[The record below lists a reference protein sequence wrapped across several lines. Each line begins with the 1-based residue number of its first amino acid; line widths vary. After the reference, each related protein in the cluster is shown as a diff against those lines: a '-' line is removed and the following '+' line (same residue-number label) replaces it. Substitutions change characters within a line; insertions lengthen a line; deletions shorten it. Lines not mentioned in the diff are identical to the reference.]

1 MPNHIINNV
10 KISGNAEDVK
20 KCFETIVKPLEV
32 KDYEGN
38 VSIETRFS
46 FEHIIP
52 MPKTLHIESGTRTDD
67 GIKLVSGTEKE
78 REEVISKYKKWY
90 GDGKGKN
97 VLDIA
102 DKRNKLDIELNEV
115 MELGKIALENIKLY
129 GHKDWYDWSIA
140 NWGTKWDA
148 YEVSYE
154 YGGGTELELNF
165 QTAWSTPKPIFDKL
179 TEMFPE
185 LSIYIEYADEDWGN
199 NCGTMLYVNG
209 EMTSWEDG
217 DMDFAMGL
225 WGYTP
230 EEIEEE
236 KRRWAEED
244 AEEDEED

>member
-1 MPNHIINNV
+1 MPNHIINKV

-38 VSIETRFS
+38 VSVETRFS
-46 FEHIIP
+46 FEHVIP
-52 MPKTLHIESGTRTDD
+52 MPKTLNIESGSRTDE

-78 REEVISKYKKWY
+78 RDEVIARYTKWFSS
-90 GDGKGKN
+90 DE
-97 VLDIA
+97 
-102 DKRNKLDIELNEV
+102 ELNAELDKLT
-115 MELGKIALENIKLY
+115 ELGKTAIENQKLY
-129 GHKDWYDWSIA
+129 GHTTWYDWSIE

-179 TEMFPE
+179 AEMFPE
-185 LSIYIEYADEDWGN
+185 LSIYIEYADEDWGS
-199 NCGTMLYVNG
+199 NCGTITYENG

-217 DMDFAMGL
+217 DINFAMAL
-225 WGYTP
+225 WGYSP
-230 EEIEEE
+230 EEIKEKMKEWEEWE
-236 KRRWAEED
+236 KENEED
-244 AEEDEED
+244 D

>member
-52 MPKTLHIESGTRTDD
+52 MPKSLSIESSSRVDD
-67 GIKLVSGTEKE
+67 GIKLVNGTEEE
-78 REEVISKYKKWY
+78 REKIIAKYRNWY
-90 GDGKGKN
+90 GNGMGKN
-97 VLDIA
+97 ILDIA
-102 DKRNKLDIELNEV
+102 DKRNKLDNELKEV
-115 MELGKIALENIKLY
+115 MELGKTALENMRLY
-129 GHKDWYDWSIA
+129 GHKDWYDWSIE

-154 YGGGTELELNF
+154 YDGGSELELNF

-179 TEMFPE
+179 AEMFPE
-185 LSIYIEYADEDWGN
+185 LSIYIEYADEDWGS
-199 NCGTMLYVNG
+199 NCGTMVYENG
-209 EMTSWEDG
+209 TQTSWVDEDIN
-217 DMDFAMGL
+217 FAMGL

-230 EEIEEE
+230 EEIKERMKEWEEWE
-236 KRRWAEED
+236 K
-244 AEEDEED
+244 EDEED